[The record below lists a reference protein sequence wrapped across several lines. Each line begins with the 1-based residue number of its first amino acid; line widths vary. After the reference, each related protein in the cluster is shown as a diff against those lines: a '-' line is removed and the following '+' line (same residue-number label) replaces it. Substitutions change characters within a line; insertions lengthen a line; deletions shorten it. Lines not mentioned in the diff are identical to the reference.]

1 MKRNKPLLKAVSYF
15 WSNAFNAFVFGQGPM
30 TITLADIFMLIGLR
44 ITGPLQPFNLLNKP
58 SHKLGNLKGG
68 GWTGYMAI
76 HKKPGTISEKEHASF
91 LDMWLEKHVFCGSSC
106 APTSNNLYL
115 TECLANGVDIPLG
128 KYLLGSFYHLMD

>member
-68 GWTGYMAI
+68 WTGYMAI
-76 HKKPGTISEKEHASF
+76 HKKPSTISEKEHAAF
-91 LDMWLEKHVFCGSSC
+91 LSMWLEKHVFFESSC

-115 TECLANGVDIPLG
+115 AECLVNGVDIPLE